1 MPDAEEMIAVAE
13 TYFARVDA
21 GEVESV
27 TELMT
32 PDVVFEVVT
41 HGVRIEGRDAIAEMF
56 RRRLEAF
63 ANGWHGNFR
72 HLADPARGWLV
83 SRFDVVRN
91 HRDGRRDQ
99 MDNMNFFEFSGLR
112 LRRIS
117 VWMAH
122 PENSLR

>member
-1 MPDAEEMIAVAE
+1 MPSAEEMIATAE

-27 TELMT
+27 TTLMT
-32 PDVVFEVVT
+32 PDAMFQVVT
-41 HGVRIEGRDAIAEMF
+41 HGIRLEGRDAIADMF
-56 RRRLEAF
+56 RRRLANF

-91 HRDGRRDQ
+91 HRDGRRDE
-99 MDNMNFFEFSGLR
+99 MDNMNFFEFSGPLIS
-112 LRRIS
+112 RIS

-122 PENSLR
+122 PENSLK